1 MVCHRF
7 PNENKDPARRL
18 EWIKAVGFTADDSQ
32 KFKNKYIC
40 SVHFADNC
48 SSPGTKRLNANAYP
62 TLNLPVGKCH
72 IYICYIIFIH
82 YLLIIV
88 E

>member
-72 IYICYIIFIH
+72 ILFI
-82 YLLIIV
+82 LCP
-88 E
+88 

>member
-48 SSPGTKRLNANAYP
+48 SSPVPYD
-62 TLNLPVGKCH
+62 
-72 IYICYIIFIH
+72 
-82 YLLIIV
+82 
-88 E
+88 